1 MQDRQLYAQILGIE
15 SPWRVERVELQLKME
30 EVHVFLEHSAE
41 AEWVCPQCGQSCP
54 LYDHQAERQWRHLD
68 TCQYRTILHASPP
81 RSNCS
86 EHGALVVK
94 LPWAEP
100 SSRFTMLFERLA
112 IDWLGAA
119 SQKAV
124 GQRLHLSW
132 DEIHGIMDRAVKRGL
147 ARRKQ
152 EPLTY
157 LGVDEKAFRKGQH
170 YFTLVNDLPRS
181 RVLYVAQE
189 RKQSSL
195 DGFWPTLSAE
205 QRDGIEAIAMDMWDP
220 YVNSAREHLPDAD
233 SKIVFDKF
241 HIAKH
246 LGDAVDQVRRA
257 ENKQLR
263 AEDDD
268 RLVGSKYD
276 WLRNPANFTRE
287 AWRSFQDLRQSALKT
302 ARAWA
307 LKETAMTMFLYRY
320 EGAARNFFRRWYAW
334 ASRSRLA
341 PMAEAARMLKTRLDN
356 ILTYLKHQIT
366 NAASESLNAKVQWVK
381 YTARGFRNQQNF
393 INAIYFHCGGLNLV
407 P

>member
-41 AEWVCPQCGQSCP
+41 AEWACPQCGQNCP

-124 GQRLHLSW
+124 GDRLHLSW

-157 LGVDEKAFRKGQH
+157 LGV
-170 YFTLVNDLPRS
+170 
-181 RVLYVAQE
+181 YVAEE

-195 DGFWPTLSAE
+195 DGFWPTLSDQ
-205 QRDGIEAIAMDMWDP
+205 QRDGIQAIAMDMWDP
-220 YVNSAREHLPDAD
+220 YINSTREHLPGAD

-241 HIAKH
+241 HISKH
-246 LGDAVDQVRRA
+246 LGDAVDKVRRA

-263 AEDDD
+263 EEDDD

-276 WLRNPANFTRE
+276 WLRNPVNFTRE
-287 AWRSFQDLRQSALKT
+287 AWRNFQDLRQSALKT

-320 EGAARNFFRRWYAW
+320 EGAARNFFRRCYAW
-334 ASRSRLA
+334 ASRSRLE
-341 PMAEAARMLKTRLDN
+341 PMAEAARMLKKRLDN
-356 ILTYLKHQIT
+356 ILTYLKHPIT

-393 INAIYFHCGGLNLV
+393 IRRAQNSPCDPYNGK
-407 P
+407 